1 MTQSLFDDSDEI
13 TSVGLKILCRCA
25 DERASVGRWDAVA
38 MRQRANEEALVEEYD
53 RWMYQTRVLE
63 GEEV

>member
-13 TSVGLKILCRCA
+13 ASVGLKIFCRRA

-38 MRQRANEEALVEEYD
+38 MRQRANEEALVEKNSAQVGEKE
-53 RWMYQTRVLE
+53 E
-63 GEEV
+63 GEAVE